1 MILDEIVESKRDEI
15 EALRSRRSELAE
27 RAASAPAPRGLAG
40 ALRGGEEVAV
50 VAEFK
55 RRSPSAG
62 DLARGA
68 EPVPVARGYR
78 EAGASA
84 VSVLTDGPRFG
95 GSLEDLSDVR
105 DSVDLPVLRK
115 DFLVDPAQV
124 LEARAAGA
132 DGVLL
137 IARILEEGGLGRML
151 EACDEAGMDALVEVH
166 GPGELERALE
176 AGAAVVGVNAR
187 DLDTFEVDLSLS
199 ERLVGAVPGDR
210 VAVAES
216 GIRGAGDV
224 RRMGEAGAD
233 AVLVGGWLMERGPGA
248 VAELCGVPRRGRP
261 APEGAA

>member
-15 EALRSRRSELAE
+15 EALRGRRAELE
-27 RAASAPAPRGLAG
+27 DRAAAAPAARSLTD
-40 ALRGGEEVAV
+40 ALRGGDEISV

-84 VSVLTDGPRFG
+84 LSVLTDGPWFG
-95 GSLEDLSDVR
+95 GALEDLSDVR
-105 DSVDLPVLRK
+105 ASVDLPVLRK
-115 DFLVDPAQV
+115 DFLVDPIQV
-124 LEARAAGA
+124 VEARAAGA

-137 IARILEEGGLGRML
+137 IARVLEGPRLGEML
-151 EACDEAGMDALVEVH
+151 RACADAGMDALVEVH
-166 GPGELERALE
+166 GADELDRALE
-176 AGAAVVGVNAR
+176 AGARIVGVNAR
-187 DLDTFEVDLSLS
+187 DLDTFAVDLALS

-216 GIRGAGDV
+216 GIRGGGDV